1 MPSEGHRPKRASECP
16 KQKAPL
22 SAGLNLGESEC
33 KAETLADSPEPLKP
47 LLLGS
52 NLLGQDGRRK
62 VKQPMASHKGS
73 FPSGLMS
80 ACGTK
85 RTCRRGGPMSACR
98 RGSGSLAIL
107 VGISRIDKG
116 ERVAGCVPDDVAAR
130 NALGGP
136 GRREAAGH
144 WSDSPSLLQTATL
157 NAGNVLHGRR
167 L

>member
-85 RTCRRGGPMSACR
+85 RTWSRRLAKSAF
-98 RGSGSLAIL
+98 
-107 VGISRIDKG
+107 DP
-116 ERVAGCVPDDVAAR
+116 ERTFPRTDLRTLG
-130 NALGGP
+130 ALGEP
-136 GRREAAGH
+136 RRSDEAL
-144 WSDSPSLLQTATL
+144 SSNTS
-157 NAGNVLHGRR
+157 
-167 L
+167 